1 MNDTRNDTTN
11 DTRNDTTNDTRNDT
25 DLDDP
30 MLDDEWLAAPAARSR
45 LRAVLVVLLA
55 AAVCFLGGAL
65 VQKQLG
71 TDAVGDTAAGAGGF
85 PGGQLPEGLPEG
97 IPENIGQG
105 GFPGDSEDS
114 AGSTADGGD
123 DRGSVIGEV
132 VEVRGD
138 LWIVEDLGGERHE
151 IEVGD
156 DTDVVRE
163 TRIEPA
169 QVEVGDPV
177 DITGTSSGG
186 RIKADEV
193 TLR

>member
-1 MNDTRNDTTN
+1 MT
-11 DTRNDTTNDTRNDT
+11 DT

-71 TDAVGDTAAGAGGF
+71 TDAGADNAAGAGGF

-97 IPENIGQG
+97 IPENLPENLGQG
-105 GFPGDSEDS
+105 GFPGASDDS
-114 AGSTADGGD
+114 AASTADGGD
-123 DRGSVIGEV
+123 DGESVIGEV

-138 LWIVEDLGGERHE
+138 LWIVEDLGGDRHE
-151 IEVGD
+151 IKVGGG
-156 DTDVVRE
+156 TDVVRE
-163 TRIEPA
+163 TSIEPA

-177 DITGTSSGG
+177 DITGTSDGG
-186 RIKADEV
+186 RIRADEV

>member
-1 MNDTRNDTTN
+1 MTDTVI
-11 DTRNDTTNDTRNDT
+11 
-25 DLDDP
+25 DDP

-45 LRAVLVVLLA
+45 LRAALVVLLA
-55 AAVCFLGGAL
+55 AAVCFLCGAL

-71 TDAVGDTAAGAGGF
+71 AAASDTAAGAGGF
-85 PGGQLPEGLPEG
+85 PGGQLPGGIPEGLPETL
-97 IPENIGQG
+97 GQG
-105 GFPGDSEDS
+105 GVPGTTEDS
-114 AGSTADGGD
+114 GGSATDDAGA
-123 DRGSVIGEV
+123 SVIGEV

-138 LWIVEDLGGERHE
+138 RWIVEDLGGQRHA
-151 IEVGD
+151 IKVGD

-163 TRIEPA
+163 TSIEPA

-186 RIKADEV
+186 RIQADEV